1 MRLAMMDG
9 VQHVI
14 EANRHQALGLSRL
27 HDAQP
32 ARVLA
37 VTSGKGGVGKTSV
50 AVNLA
55 MALSMSG
62 HETLLVDAD
71 LGLANVD
78 VQLGLS
84 PQRTLAHL
92 LDGSATLDE
101 LILEGPAGLHVL
113 PATSGTRRMAQLGG
127 KEIGALINAINAYT
141 APIDAVVVDTAAG
154 IADSVTLFAC
164 AVQEVVVVVCDEPA
178 SITDAYALIK
188 VLRREF
194 GISRFRV
201 LANMVQDAQQGR
213 ELFEKIHRVT
223 ERFLDVLLDYMGAV
237 PMDDYVR
244 RAVRRQ
250 TAVVDVFPGSRS
262 AQCFRALAQAVMRW
276 PLVDA
281 ETGHLRLRPGAGA
294 TGAGMADGG
303 HA

>member
-1 MRLAMMDG
+1 MMNG
-9 VQHVI
+9 VQYVS
-14 EANRHQALGLSRL
+14 ESSRHQALGLSRL
-27 HDAQP
+27 HGARST
-32 ARVLA
+32 RVLA

-55 MALSMSG
+55 MALSMAG
-62 HETLLVDAD
+62 KETLLVDAD

-78 VQLGLS
+78 VQLGLN

-101 LILEGPAGLHVL
+101 LILEGPSGLRVL

-127 KEIGALINAINAYT
+127 NEIGALISAINAYT
-141 APIDAVVVDTAAG
+141 SPLDVLVVDTAAG
-154 IADSVTLFAC
+154 IADSVTLFAR

-188 VLRREF
+188 VLRREY
-194 GISRFRV
+194 GLGRFRV

-213 ELFEKIHRVT
+213 ELFEKIRRVAD
-223 ERFLDVLLDYMGAV
+223 RFLDVVLEYMGAV
-237 PMDDYVR
+237 PQDDYVR

-250 TAVVDVFPGSRS
+250 TAVVDAFPGSRS
-262 AQCFRALAQAVMRW
+262 AQSFRALAQSVMRW
-276 PLVDA
+276 PVA
-281 ETGHLRLRPGAGA
+281 ETEAAHVLLQPGAGGQGPGL
-294 TGAGMADGG
+294 TGVGRA
-303 HA
+303 